1 MISEQESADEG
12 VARNTRSKIVE
23 RAKAGRSVAMG
34 TRSYTSNQTPVKE
47 GKYVVTGEVEAKNII
62 PAVIE
67 DDDEFAHLVFATE
80 VTSDVGE
87 PSSYQEAKRC
97 VLGHLW
103 IKSMKSEVNNFV
115 NRNVWIPRKLEKVRK
130 MGRKPIPVKW
140 VYKVKDEANG
150 EKRLKSRI
158 VLKGFHMIPGV
169 DYTEKFSPVSTDTS
183 TRVILGLT
191 MYKREEGWVCEMFDV
206 EAAFLESKVET
217 ECYDD

>member
-1 MISEQESADEG
+1 MWENLSRFRKQ
-12 VARNTRSKIVE
+12 K
-23 RAKAGRSVAMG
+23 
-34 TRSYTSNQTPVKE
+34 
-47 GKYVVTGEVEAKNII
+47 KNI

-67 DDDEFAHLVFATE
+67 DDDEFKHLVFATE

-87 PSSYQEAKRC
+87 PQLYQEAKKS

-103 IKSMKSEVNNFV
+103 MKSMKLEVNNFV

-150 EKRLKSRI
+150 EKRLKSSI

-169 DYTEKFSPVSTDTS
+169 DYTENYSPVSTDTS

-191 MYKREEGWVCEMFDV
+191 MYKRDEG
-206 EAAFLESKVET
+206 
-217 ECYDD
+217 